1 MPVLNYKEIPQ
12 ANIAN
17 GNQDKFELFARDFF
31 ELLGFRII
39 EGPDRGQDGGRDLVI
54 EEERRGIFNSSRI
67 RWMVSCKHK
76 SHSGKSVNDSDEQDI
91 SDRVK
96 VHNCKGFIGFYST
109 VISSPLGR
117 KLKELEKSFEV
128 KIFDGESIETIL
140 LKNNKGTELIKR
152 YFPRS
157 YETINDKTPS
167 NLLEDYKPLC
177 CECCGKDLL
186 ENPDNYEGIVVFA
199 TSLNE
204 DKSKAKI
211 VDIYFSCK
219 GNCDDYLDEKAWNN
233 GCTTAWEDISD
244 VIIPFEYLKFIM
256 AILNRLKNQVDIYEE
271 DAYKK
276 LKEFIIAISQI
287 VLRTQ
292 SDADI
297 QRSVKL
303 QMLPDGL

>member
-1 MPVLNYKEIPQ
+1 M
-12 ANIAN
+12 
-17 GNQDKFELFARDFF
+17 
-31 ELLGFRII
+31 
-39 EGPDRGQDGGRDLVI
+39 VI

-96 VHNCKGFIGFYST
+96 VHNCKGFTGFYST

-128 KIFDGESIETIL
+128 KVFDGESIETML

-157 YETINDKTPS
+157 YEIINDKAPS
-167 NLLEDYKPLC
+167 NLLEDYKSLF
-177 CECCGKDLL
+177 CEGCGKDLL
-186 ENPDNYEGIVVFA
+186 ENPDNYGGIVVFV
-199 TSLNE
+199 TSLKE
-204 DKSKAKI
+204 DKSKDKI

-219 GNCDDYLDEKAWNN
+219 GNCDDYLEEKAFKN
-233 GCTTAWEDISD
+233 GCVTAWNDISD
-244 VIIPFEYLKFIM
+244 LIIPFAYLKFIM
-256 AILNRLKNQVDIYEE
+256 SILNRLKNQEDIYEE
-271 DAYKK
+271 DAYEK

-297 QRSVKL
+297 QRLVRL
-303 QMLPDGL
+303 QMLPDGI